1 MDSARFGRVLG
12 IGTRLAAKT
21 VASAVDAAMA
31 PNPNAA
37 ATAGAKA
44 EQGGDGGGDAKV
56 TGAAASPA
64 SGARLV
70 EKAAQ
75 STAQVVQTGQG
86 LKRGGKQF
94 GETVGRSFVR
104 LSGVLW
110 LEFTG
115 VFFGLFAVS
124 AGVGAWKLRA
134 GLQGGTLHTQF
145 LIAAAVMV
153 VFGYFCVSSFVRA
166 ARRERKR

>member
-31 PNPNAA
+31 PNPS
-37 ATAGAKA
+37 ATATAWAKA
-44 EQGGDGGGDAKV
+44 GEGTRDSR
-56 TGAAASPA
+56 AAGTAV
-64 SGARLV
+64 GTKLV
-70 EKAAQ
+70 EKAVQ

-94 GETVGRSFVR
+94 GDAAWRPFVR

-134 GLQGGTLHTQF
+134 GLQGGTSHTQF
-145 LIAAAVMV
+145 LIAAAVAV